1 MPEVGEF
8 VDAEDTLL
16 PVDDH
21 PIVRKEAEDL
31 TEVCFVLLFGV
42 AGDKDVVQVDEDE
55 GDAAEDAIHQP
66 LECLGGILE
75 TKGHAEEL
83 PEPKGSDDGRL
94 GDVGQCDGDLMI
106 AAHQVY
112 LGEGP
117 LARQTAVEVLYVGQ
131 GVPVVHSGI
140 VEASIVTAGSPATT
154 WFQDDVEWRCPGGVG
169 APDDAHPFHLGKL
182 SFGNLQL
189 LLF

>member
-8 VDAEDTLL
+8 IDTEDTLL

-55 GDAAEDAIHQP
+55 GDAVEDAVHQP

-83 PEPKGSDDGRL
+83 PEPEGSDDGRL
-94 GDVGQCDGDLMI
+94 GDVGQCNRDLMI

-112 LGEGP
+112 L
-117 LARQTAVEVLYVGQ
+117 
-131 GVPVVHSGI
+131 
-140 VEASIVTAGSPATT
+140 
-154 WFQDDVEWRCPGGVG
+154 
-169 APDDAHPFHLGKL
+169 
-182 SFGNLQL
+182 LQL